1 MGWFREHTAFVCL
14 PLSLYYRMLSH
25 LTTLQ
30 AYLYSQL
37 KAFQI
42 VTVTLMS
49 ILAPQM
55 LINIR
60 HEIYHPNFPSHP
72 FAMDTLTWDVSPG
85 QNPSRSGTVVTG
97 SCETD

>member
-1 MGWFREHTAFVCL
+1 MVQRTYGFCMPPFVFI
-14 PLSLYYRMLSH
+14 LSNVSH

-97 SCETD
+97 SCEID

>member
-1 MGWFREHTAFVCL
+1 M
-14 PLSLYYRMLSH
+14 SLYYRMLSH